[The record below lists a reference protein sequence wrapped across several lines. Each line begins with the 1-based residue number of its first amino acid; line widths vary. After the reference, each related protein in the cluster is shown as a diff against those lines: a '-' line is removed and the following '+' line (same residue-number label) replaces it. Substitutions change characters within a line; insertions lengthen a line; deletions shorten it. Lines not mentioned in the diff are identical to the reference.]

1 MQIQIRHLMN
11 IQAPRSNYAQ
21 KINAPRDI
29 VGQMRDGYEV
39 VEHPSNSGQWWW
51 KDTQTGNWEKW
62 Q

>member
-1 MQIQIRHLMN
+1 MLRKSTPL
-11 IQAPRSNYAQ
+11 
-21 KINAPRDI
+21 RDI